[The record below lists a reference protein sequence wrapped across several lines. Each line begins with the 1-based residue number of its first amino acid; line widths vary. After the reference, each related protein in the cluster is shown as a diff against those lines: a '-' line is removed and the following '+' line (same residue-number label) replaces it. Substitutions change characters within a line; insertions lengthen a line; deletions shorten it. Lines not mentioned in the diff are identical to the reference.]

1 MRGWSQVPVLTKMS
15 ELAELATL
23 GEKLSFSVLNVDR
36 IAVTLD
42 AHSDDIIPDG
52 TVALFDRGAR

>member
-1 MRGWSQVPVLTKMS
+1 MLTQMS

-42 AHSDDIIPDG
+42 AHSDDIIPDTTKACG
-52 TVALFDRGAR
+52 CRKLRRA